1 MREAVFGTKLTG
13 FNRSVFSG
21 ELRRKLTEQ

>member
-1 MREAVFGTKLTG
+1 MREAVFGTEFTG
-13 FNRSVFSG
+13 LNRSVFTG